1 MERFFSSL
9 TDIRKALVLSGL
21 LHLLL
26 FLIFLLVSVGID
38 LNTVEFAEMSFVSS
52 SRGSSTAPTIRT
64 ERPAVVESKPVAAK
78 SEVVKIDQPK
88 AEPINLPKRRM
99 LEEEKPETIHRES
112 GKLTPNMQAE
122 KIPLR
127 RDALAEDE
135 PVATTPG
142 GIAGEKAQVGAGEVP
157 LGDKELAPTGEVGTA
172 TEALPYSIE
181 GDAAQR
187 RILNQV
193 IPQYPA
199 GLQREAVVR
208 IRFTVLP
215 DGRVGQMIP
224 VQKGDPT
231 LDEITIQ
238 ALRKWRFSPLAPTAE
253 QKNVQGIITF
263 RYELR

>member
-26 FLIFLLVSVGID
+26 FLIFLAISVGLD

-52 SRGSSTAPTIRT
+52 SRGSSSTPAIRT
-64 ERPAVVESKPVAAK
+64 ERPAVVESKPIAAK
-78 SEVVKIDQPK
+78 AEIVQVNQPK
-88 AEPINLPKRRM
+88 AEPVNLPKRRM
-99 LEEEKPETIHRES
+99 LEEEKPEAIHRES
-112 GKLTPNMQAE
+112 GKLTPNMQVE

-142 GIAGEKAQVGAGEVP
+142 GTAGEKAQVGASEVP
-157 LGDKELAPTGEVGTA
+157 LGDKELAPTGEVGSA

-193 IPQYPA
+193 IPQYPS

-208 IRFTVLP
+208 IRFIVLP
-215 DGRVGQMIP
+215 DGRISQMIP

-231 LDEITIQ
+231 LEEITLQ
-238 ALRKWRFSPLAPTAE
+238 ALRKWRFSPLTPSAE
-253 QKNVQGIITF
+253 QRNVQGIITF